1 MESLRLQKI
10 SRLIQK
16 ELSILFQRESKMIC
30 GGKMVTVT
38 AVRVSPDLAIAKIY
52 LSIFPSNTIKD
63 TFSLI
68 QAHSKSIRHQL
79 GQKTHNQLRVI
90 PELEFFIDDSLD
102 YIDKIEGL
110 LKPPPPKSPAP

>member
-16 ELSILFQRESKMIC
+16 ELGTLFQRESKTIC

-38 AVRVSPDLAIAKIY
+38 TVRVSPDLGIAKIY
-52 LSIFPSNTIKD
+52 LSIFPSDAIKD

-68 QAHSKSIRHQL
+68 QAHSKNIRHLL
-79 GQKTHNQLRVI
+79 GQKTRNQLRIV

-102 YIDKIEGL
+102 YINKIEGL
-110 LKPPPPKSPAP
+110 LRPPKSPAP